1 MEISIATRKSI
12 LAQVQ
17 ADIVGKMLEN
27 KFNITYKKYLV
38 VTEGDKR
45 LDTSLSKIGGK
56 GLFTKEVE
64 LALLNKEA
72 DIAVHSMK
80 DVPYDIL
87 EDFEIISIL
96 KREDKR
102 DVFVSNTNEDFTHLK
117 KNAKIGTSSVRR
129 SALLKQIRPDLK
141 IVPIRGN
148 VQTRLQKMKEN
159 NLDGI
164 VLAAAGLK
172 RLNMENIITE
182 YFDPEIFLPAVG
194 QGALGVECLKS
205 NLNKDMYKKLDHFDT
220 RIEMNA
226 ERSFMKEL
234 KGDCHSLI
242 GIYSKIEGNLLYLI
256 GTFMINGTIVKKDI
270 TGNKENCISLG
281 KMLAH
286 KIIKGV

>member
-17 ADIVGKMLEN
+17 ADNVGKMLEN

-117 KNAKIGTSSVRR
+117 KKAKIGTSSVRR

-182 YFDPEIFLPAVG
+182 
-194 QGALGVECLKS
+194 
-205 NLNKDMYKKLDHFDT
+205 
-220 RIEMNA
+220 
-226 ERSFMKEL
+226 
-234 KGDCHSLI
+234 
-242 GIYSKIEGNLLYLI
+242 
-256 GTFMINGTIVKKDI
+256 
-270 TGNKENCISLG
+270 
-281 KMLAH
+281 
-286 KIIKGV
+286 

>member
-17 ADIVGKMLEN
+17 ADTVGKILQD
-27 KFNITYKKYLV
+27 KFNITYNKYLV
-38 VTEGDKR
+38 VTEGDRR
-45 LDTSLSKIGGK
+45 LNTSLSKIGGK

-64 LALLNKEA
+64 LALLNKKA

-87 EDFEIISIL
+87 DDFEIISVL

-102 DVFVSNTNEDFTHLK
+102 DVFVSNTGESFNDLK

-129 SALLKQIRPDLK
+129 GALLKSIRPD
-141 IVPIRGN
+141 INVVPIRGN

-164 VLAAAGLK
+164 ILAAAGLK

-182 YFDPEIFLPAVG
+182 YFNPEVFLPAVG
-194 QGALGVECLKS
+194 QGALGVECLK
-205 NLNKDMYKKLDHFDT
+205 NDKNRELYKKLDDYNA
-220 RIEMNA
+220 RIEINA

-234 KGDCHSLI
+234 NGNCHSLI
-242 GIYSKIEGNLLYLI
+242 GIYSKIEGEFLYLI
-256 GTFMINGTIVKKDI
+256 GTFMVNGIIIKKDI
-270 TGNKENCISLG
+270 CGNKEDCIHLG
-281 KMLAH
+281 KTLAD